1 MRIDR
6 VVTTGETAMPY
17 RVPFAVLALAVG
29 AAAQCPTAATWTDFA
44 GFAPVP
50 LSSIPA
56 TNPYSAGPVGAGGQP
71 GAAYDVAQSVIGGV
85 VGAEIF
91 LAHLPS
97 TALPLPPTGLGAVSL
112 SLDGDMMTQTP
123 FGAFGS
129 VVASMFC
136 VEQGGVVYWAP
147 STYTLWFLSS
157 SWSTMSSSGLTA
169 ASFVDGLG
177 AHPDFAAGG
186 PVRFGFTTGNG
197 NSNGGSFG
205 AAGMGTT
212 TSRFDNFVVAYAVAA
227 AAIPGVPGCG
237 AGTPPALVATPPVLG
252 AVANVSIAGAPAGA
266 AGGLF
271 FGAPSVP
278 VDLGGGCL
286 LGLDLATLTLFEAFV
301 AGPGGGAAWSF
312 PVPNLCALSGFA
324 FGMQAVVFDPAAP
337 SGFALT
343 NSVVV
348 VAGA

>member
-1 MRIDR
+1 MS
-6 VVTTGETAMPY
+6 Y
-17 RVPFAVLALAVG
+17 RVALVVLSLAAG
-29 AAAQCPTAATWTDFA
+29 LAAQCPPAATWTDFA
-44 GFAPVP
+44 GFAPVA
-50 LSSIPA
+50 LSNIPA
-56 TNPYSAGPVGAGGQP
+56 TNPFSAGPVASGGNP

-85 VGAEIF
+85 VGAQVF

-97 TALPLPPTGLGAVSL
+97 TSIPLPPTGLGAVDL
-112 SLDGDMMTQTP
+112 SLDGDMLGEGP
-123 FGAFGS
+123 PGAFGS

-147 STYTLWFLSS
+147 SSYRLWFLAQ
-157 SWSTMSSSGLTA
+157 SWSTMSASGLTA

-177 AHPDFAAGG
+177 AHPDFVAGG

-197 NSNGGSFG
+197 NGNGGSFG
-205 AAGMGTT
+205 GSNVGSTT
-212 TSRFDNFVVAYAVAA
+212 TRFDNFVVGYAVAA
-227 AAIPGVPGCG
+227 AAIAGVPGCG

-252 AVANVSIAGAPAGA
+252 AVASVSIAGAPAGA

-271 FGAPSVP
+271 FGAPTTP

-301 AGPGGGAAWSF
+301 AGPGGGVAWSF
-312 PVPNLCALSGFA
+312 PVPNLCALSGFG

-343 NSVVV
+343 NAVVV
-348 VAGA
+348 VAGV